1 MENEGVKN
9 YMIKMEEADF
19 QSRAKFLIDTTDL
32 WFRRWIKDLDSKELT
47 DMEKHWSVGWFNKMI
62 KNYESSTKYLRIIKM
77 LQQKQ
82 RLKIKNNKSSDRYYF
97 ALDYSILMND
107 KYKIR
112 I

>member
-9 YMIKMEEADF
+9 YMMKMEEADF

-62 KNYESSTKYLRIIKM
+62 KNYETLNQVFKNYKDVATKAETKNQE
-77 LQQKQ
+77 QQK
-82 RLKIKNNKSSDRYYF
+82 
-97 ALDYSILMND
+97 
-107 KYKIR
+107 
-112 I
+112 